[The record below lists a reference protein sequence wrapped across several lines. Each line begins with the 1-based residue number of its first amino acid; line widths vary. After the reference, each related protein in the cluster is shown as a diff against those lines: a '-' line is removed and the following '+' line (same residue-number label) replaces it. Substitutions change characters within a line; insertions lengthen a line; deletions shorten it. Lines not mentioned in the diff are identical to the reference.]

1 MSGYQSYEFQAID
14 RPLTPEEQKYIHSL
28 SSRVKVTATNAQFVY
43 NYGDFRGEPEAL
55 VDRCFDL
62 YVHVSSYGVRQ
73 LIIRLPKGL
82 VDPEI
87 FVPYIAKRLV
97 DVKKTKRSI
106 LLNINI
112 YQEGYATWLE
122 ERTYAA
128 SLLPLREELLRGDLR
143 LLYLAWLAAGFAE
156 EAIAPMEELV
166 EPPVPAN
173 LKKLS
178 PALQALADLFGL
190 DRDLIAAAAM
200 ESPGTQV
207 QEEPI
212 AEWIA
217 ALPEADRNAYLVRVA
232 QGETHVG
239 AELMQR
245 LRQKGTTSKAKLK
258 SPGRTLAQLCSIADE
273 KYEIRETKAN
283 KSAAKAR
290 QKYLKSLEPKVT
302 EIWQEVIDLI
312 ELKQSQPYTE
322 AVAHLVDLRDLAHSQ
337 DKLAEFQARI
347 VGLKQQFSTRS
358 ALITR
363 LKNAK
368 LLT

>member
-14 RPLTPEEQKYIHSL
+14 RPLTPEEQKYVHSL

-43 NYGDFRGEPEAL
+43 NYGDFRGDPEAL

-82 VDPEI
+82 VNPEI
-87 FVPYIAKRLV
+87 FAPYIVKRLV
-97 DVKKTKRSI
+97 DIKKTKKSI
-106 LLNINI
+106 LLNIHI
-112 YQEGYATWLE
+112 YQEGYARWLAE
-122 ERTYAA
+122 ETYAA

-143 LLYLAWLAAGFAE
+143 LLYLAWLAAGFGEDAV
-156 EAIAPMEELV
+156 APMEELV

-173 LKKLS
+173 LQKLS
-178 PALQALADLFGL
+178 PALQAFADLFEL
-190 DRDLIAAAAM
+190 DGDLIAAAAM
-200 ESPGTQV
+200 ESPGAQV

-217 ALPEADRNAYLVRVA
+217 ALPETDRNAYLLRVA

-245 LRQKGTTSKAKLK
+245 LRQKTTTSKAKLK
-258 SPGRTLAQLCSIADE
+258 SPGRTLAQLCAIADE
-273 KYEIRETKAN
+273 QYEIRETKAN

-302 EIWQEVIDLI
+302 EIWQEVMNLI
-312 ELKQSQPYTE
+312 ELKQPQPYTE

-337 DKLAEFQARI
+337 DKLVEFQARI
-347 VGLKQQFSTRS
+347 MSLKQQFSTRS